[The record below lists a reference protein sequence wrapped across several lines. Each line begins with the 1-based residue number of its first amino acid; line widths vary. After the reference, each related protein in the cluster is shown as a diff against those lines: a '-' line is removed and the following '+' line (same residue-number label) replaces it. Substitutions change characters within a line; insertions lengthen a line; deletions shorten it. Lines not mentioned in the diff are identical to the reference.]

1 MQRKFLISGALFGMI
16 AVITGAFAAHGLK
29 PLLSQEAITSFET
42 GVRYQ
47 MYHALLMLILGSS
60 HILSNKILKP
70 IFYLLVLGVVLFS
83 GSIYALAT
91 NNLSVIDFKS
101 IALITPLGGTL
112 LILSWGL
119 ILRGFIKLKMK

>member
-60 HILSNKILKP
+60 NILSNKILKP

>member
-60 HILSNKILKP
+60 NILPNKILKP
-70 IFYLLVLGVVLFS
+70 IFYLLLLGVVLFS

-91 NNLSVIDFKS
+91 NNLSVINFKS

>member
-1 MQRKFLISGALFGMI
+1 MQRKFLIAGALFGMI
-16 AVITGAFAAHGLK
+16 GVIIGAFATHGLK
-29 PLLSQEAITSFET
+29 PLLSQESITSFET

-47 MYHALLMLILGSS
+47 MYHALLMLILGSIP
-60 HILSNKILKP
+60 ILSNKVLKP

-91 NNLSVIDFKS
+91 NNLSVLDFKS
-101 IALITPLGGTL
+101 IALSTPLGGTL

>member
-60 HILSNKILKP
+60 NILPNKILKP

-91 NNLSVIDFKS
+91 NNLSVINFKS